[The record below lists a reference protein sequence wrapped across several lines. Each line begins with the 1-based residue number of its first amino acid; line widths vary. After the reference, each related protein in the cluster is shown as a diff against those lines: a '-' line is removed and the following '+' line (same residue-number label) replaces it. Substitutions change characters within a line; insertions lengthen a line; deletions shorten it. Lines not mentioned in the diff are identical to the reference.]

1 MASISDYR
9 KEMRAVEGWEEA
21 AELISPNDVKAW
33 NADARVS
40 LAGFKTLVKMSV
52 EAPIVRAS
60 LFTGSL
66 LLQGYAE
73 ALSLKEKTKDALIVA
88 SDQAQQLTGNQG

>member
-1 MASISDYR
+1 MARISDYR
-9 KEMRAVEGWEEA
+9 KAMRAVEGWEEA

-40 LAGFKTLVKMSV
+40 LAGFNILVKMS
-52 EAPIVRAS
+52 AGSPTVRAQ
-60 LFTGSL
+60 LFSESL

-73 ALSLKEKTKDALIVA
+73 ALFLKTWI
-88 SDQAQQLTGNQG
+88 S